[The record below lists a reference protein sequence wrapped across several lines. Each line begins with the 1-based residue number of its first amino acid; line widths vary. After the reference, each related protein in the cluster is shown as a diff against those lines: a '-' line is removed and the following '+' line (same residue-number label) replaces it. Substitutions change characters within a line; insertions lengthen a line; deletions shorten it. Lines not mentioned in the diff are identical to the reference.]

1 MKKKYISPVLDVYEL
16 TLQPL
21 LNASLGNLIDTD
33 ATEDALSPNFG
44 AESLGIDSD
53 ALDID
58 LGEGF

>member
-33 ATEDALSPNFG
+33 ASGEAMSPDFG
-44 AESLGIDSD
+44 AESFGIDND

-58 LGEGF
+58 LGEGL